1 MAEYKEITCDI
12 ACNKLK
18 RKVPFAWDLNIFRG
32 CEHGCKYCYA
42 IYSHQYLDSD
52 KYFEDIYVKTNVVE
66 QLEKQLSSPSWKREV
81 VNIGGV
87 TDSYQP
93 AEANYKLMPDIL
105 RLMIKY
111 KTPCIISTK
120 SDLILRDYNLIE
132 ELSRVTYVNIAATIT
147 SMDEYIRKLIEPKGV
162 ASLKR
167 FAMLKEFS
175 KTNASTGLHFMPIIP
190 YITDT
195 FENINSLYFHAKE
208 CDVDY
213 VLPGTL
219 YLRGSTRTVF
229 LDFIKKEFPKIY
241 DDLLLLYK
249 TGGAD
254 KEYKNNLYK
263 TINAL
268 REKYGLSSSYSKPM
282 KEKLN
287 QEGHTQLSIFDKDG
301 EIQYK

>member
-1 MAEYKEITCDI
+1 MMANYKEITCSV

-18 RKVPFAWDLNIFRG
+18 RKMPYSWDLNIYRG
-32 CEHGCKYCYA
+32 CEHGCIYCYA
-42 IYSHQYLDSD
+42 MYSHQYLDSEQ
-52 KYFEDIYVKTNVVE
+52 YFDDIYVKTNIVE
-66 QLEKQLSSPSWKREV
+66 QLEQQLSSRSWKREV

-93 AEANYKLMPDIL
+93 IEAQYKIMPEIL
-105 RLMIKY
+105 KLMIKY

-132 ELSRVTYVNIAATIT
+132 ELARITYVNVAATIT
-147 SMDEYIRKLIEPKGV
+147 CMDEEIRRKIESNGV
-162 ASLKR
+162 DSLKR

-195 FENINSLYFHAKE
+195 RENVDSLYAYAR
-208 CDVDY
+208 DSSVDY

-219 YLRGSTRTVF
+219 YLRGKTREVF
-229 LDFIKKEFPKIY
+229 FDFIKKEFP
-241 DDLLLLYK
+241 DLYEELTLLYK

-254 KEYKNNLYK
+254 KEYKNKLYLMVNEIKAKYNLS
-263 TINAL
+263 
-268 REKYGLSSSYSKPM
+268 GSYSKPM

-287 QEGHTQLSIFDKDG
+287 QAENIQLSLF
-301 EIQYK
+301 

>member
-93 AEANYKLMPDIL
+93 TEANYKLMPDIL

-120 SDLILRDYNLIE
+120 SDLILRDYDLIE

-147 SMDEYIRKLIEPKGV
+147 SMDEYIRKLIEPNGV

-263 TINAL
+263 TVNAL